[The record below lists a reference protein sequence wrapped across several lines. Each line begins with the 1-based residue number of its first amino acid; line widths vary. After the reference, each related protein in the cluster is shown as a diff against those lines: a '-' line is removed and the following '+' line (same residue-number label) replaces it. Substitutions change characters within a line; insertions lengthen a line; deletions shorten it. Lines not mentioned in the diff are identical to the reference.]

1 MIDLFLYHLSVF
13 RNMIDHYIKI
23 FCVKREQCL
32 LLKFYNQ
39 IWLLQDQGREAFE
52 ELAAYT
58 SQVS

>member
-1 MIDLFLYHLSVF
+1 
-13 RNMIDHYIKI
+13 MIDHYIMI

-39 IWLLQDQGREAFE
+39 IWLLQDQGRQAFE